1 MIYAHASCDETI
13 VHLNFLKDTHELDTK
28 QLNYLLEKYD
38 ELGRKI
44 NKYIQYVEKEW
55 K

>member
-1 MIYAHASCDETI
+1 
-13 VHLNFLKDTHELDTK
+13 VHLNFLKDTHEFYK
-28 QLNYLLEKYD
+28 KEKMVLLEKYD
-38 ELGRKI
+38 ELGAKT